1 MINKSIVPVD
11 PYWVA
16 SAVGGVNNS
25 VAEVV
30 VVVAV
35 ATWAVLPVTSVDH
48 LDNPASDCEDD
59 VAAAP
64 SDCLVH

>member
-1 MINKSIVPVD
+1 MAS
-11 PYWVA
+11 VA
-16 SAVGGVNNS
+16 GGVDNS

-35 ATWAVLPVTSVDH
+35 ATWAVLPVSVG

-59 VAAAP
+59 AAAVP
-64 SDCLVH
+64 SDCLAH

>member
-1 MINKSIVPVD
+1 M
-11 PYWVA
+11 A